1 MMAAYRFIRAT
12 VLLAAVVGLS
22 GCVSGNV
29 LTLPGELSRP
39 GKKGPVTG
47 AAGVPAVAV
56 LDFAFPGTPPFEVGR
71 DFDHARA
78 IVWKMDPGKEVPD
91 LIADALN
98 EMGVRAVRVSRESSV
113 PADAIASVWGSVDRF
128 RVDARKTG
136 SLKMKVESTGSVSV
150 TVHGSGGTAAPGWNS
165 TVASEYWTT
174 EPLFVTPEGVRDA
187 VNGAANAV
195 AEEVARRL
203 IAAGVVTPP
212 PSPSG
217 FPERQVPL
225 EGGREGK

>member
-12 VLLAAVVGLS
+12 ILIAAAVGLS

-47 AAGVPAVAV
+47 TPGGPSVTV
-56 LDFAFPGTPPFEVGR
+56 LDFAYPGTPPFDIGR
-71 DFDHARA
+71 DFDRARA
-78 IVWKMDPGKEVPD
+78 IVWKMDPGKEMPD
-91 LIADALN
+91 LIADALK
-98 EMGVRAVRVSRESSV
+98 EMGVRTVRVSRESSG
-113 PADAIASVWGSVDRF
+113 PADAVATVWGSVDRF

-150 TVHGSGGTAAPGWNS
+150 TVYGSGGTAAPGWNS

-187 VNGAANAV
+187 INGAANAV

-217 FPERQVPL
+217 IPERQMPA